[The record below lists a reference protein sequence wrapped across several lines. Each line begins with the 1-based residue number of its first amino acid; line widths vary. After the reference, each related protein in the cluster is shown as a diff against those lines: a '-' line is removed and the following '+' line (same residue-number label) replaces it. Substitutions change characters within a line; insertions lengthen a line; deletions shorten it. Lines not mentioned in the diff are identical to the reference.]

1 MLKDQYQMPEQVLNA
16 IDDIQDKHG
25 FGDGR
30 RITDLED
37 SVLYLSS
44 NWSAGGLSERRS
56 DGDKE

>member
-1 MLKDQYQMPEQVLNA
+1 MPESVLKA
-16 IDDIQDKHG
+16 IDDIQGKHG
-25 FGDGR
+25 FGDVHR
-30 RITDLED
+30 VTELED